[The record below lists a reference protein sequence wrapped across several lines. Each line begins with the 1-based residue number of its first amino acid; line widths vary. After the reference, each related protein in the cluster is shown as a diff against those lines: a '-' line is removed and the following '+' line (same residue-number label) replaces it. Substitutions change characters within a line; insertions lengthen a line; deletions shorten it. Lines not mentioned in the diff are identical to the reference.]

1 MKKQIEQSANLN
13 VGAKIRY
20 ARRLKGIKQKDL
32 ARKLNVSANYIC
44 MLEKGKT
51 KPSLE
56 TIINIASIVG
66 VSVASLIENNP
77 VLDILKKLS
86 AEHKIAEIEE
96 GLQIIKDCD
105 KSLSD

>member
-1 MKKQIEQSANLN
+1 MEKMPQVADVN
-13 VGAKIRY
+13 VGSKIRY

-32 ARKLNVSANYIC
+32 ARQLNMSTNYIC

-56 TIINIASIVG
+56 TIINISNVLE

-86 AEHKIAEIEE
+86 AEYNIAEIEE
-96 GLQIIKDCD
+96 GLLIIKECD
-105 KSLSD
+105 NSFPG

>member
-1 MKKQIEQSANLN
+1 MEKKIGQNTTLN
-13 VGAKIRY
+13 VGTKIRY

-32 ARKLNVSANYIC
+32 ARQLNMSTNYIC

-56 TIINIASIVG
+56 TIINIASILD

-77 VLDILKKLS
+77 VLDILQKLS
-86 AEHKIAEIEE
+86 VEYKIAEIEE
-96 GLQIIKDCD
+96 GLQIIKECD
-105 KSLSD
+105 NSLSD